1 VAVFEQRTGAYRD
14 GAAGGFNEGEDVAL
28 QTCRKCGAAEGI
40 EDDGIVG
47 IGERKLVEIIVVH
60 EFLEEVGAEHHRLW
74 NHHRGIVK
82 LVEFGMMLHDVVDEG
97 KTTTFASQR
106 TFSDARKIGV
116 AVETIATEHSN
127 DTSVFHAA
135 IVHNGFK
142 DGATVG
148 IDVLELLPREL
159 FDKLSSRKHG
169 ATAQPARHVV
179 AGDVIE

>member
-1 VAVFEQRTGAYRD
+1 MAIFEQRTRAHRD

-28 QTCRKCGAAEGI
+28 QTCRECGAAEGI

-106 TFSDARKIGV
+106 TFSDARKNWNNGRNDRDGTRQRLLGFSCGGSPQWLQRWRDGGHRCLGV
-116 AVETIATEHSN
+116 LAT
-127 DTSVFHAA
+127 
-135 IVHNGFK
+135 
-142 DGATVG
+142 
-148 IDVLELLPREL
+148 R
-159 FDKLSSRKHG
+159 
-169 ATAQPARHVV
+169 VV
-179 AGDVIE
+179 